1 MTPDL
6 LEEPASPSEVAVDV
20 AGLVGDAH
28 RPTTDRMQQLRGT
41 AERMRGATGY
51 S

>member
-6 LEEPASPSEVAVDV
+6 LNGTASPSEVAVDV
-20 AGLVGDAH
+20 AGLIRDAH

-41 AERMRGATGY
+41 AKRMSGATDY